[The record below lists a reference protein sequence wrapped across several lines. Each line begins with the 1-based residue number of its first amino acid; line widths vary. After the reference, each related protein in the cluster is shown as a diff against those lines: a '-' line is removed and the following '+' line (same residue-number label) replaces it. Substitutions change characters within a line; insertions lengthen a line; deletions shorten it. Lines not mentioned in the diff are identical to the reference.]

1 MEEWRGWDPRPIW
14 DASTLS
20 GQKCFYYLRIKTK
33 TKTEII
39 KSNRTRFV
47 PRAYSKRTIRTD
59 PYLLITSPLSPHYF
73 LSERKGRFR
82 YIDIFIGAINAY
94 HDRWFNFLI
103 FFFKISLRLGQSN
116 PSRVIHI
123 ADDGQPRGASLSL
136 RNCLLTNLKIM
147 SGAWDI
153 IMLFLIFFFFF
164 FFIFHFNFLPV

>member
-59 PYLLITSPLSPHYF
+59 PYLLITSPVSPHD

-82 YIDIFIGAINAY
+82 YIDIFIGAIHAY
-94 HDRWFNFLI
+94 HDRW
-103 FFFKISLRLGQSN
+103 LGQSN
-116 PSRVIHI
+116 SNPSRMIRI
-123 ADDGQPRGASLSL
+123 AGDGQPRGASLSL